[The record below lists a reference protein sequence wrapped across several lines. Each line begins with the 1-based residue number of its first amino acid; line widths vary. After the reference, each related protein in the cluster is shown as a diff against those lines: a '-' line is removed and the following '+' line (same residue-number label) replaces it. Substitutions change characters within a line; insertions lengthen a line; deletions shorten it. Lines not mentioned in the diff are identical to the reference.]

1 MIVVTE
7 QSDQS
12 REAQEFG
19 RKILSV
25 LNLPPG
31 EVIKEQKSESFF
43 SPINTLFDV
52 VRLLEVQGHSF

>member
-19 RKILSV
+19 SKILSV
-25 LNLPPG
+25 LNLPG
-31 EVIKEQKSESFF
+31 EVIKEQNSESFF